1 MEKFTF
7 DLAVQGRFSKD
18 VWKPAIGEKLHVEQ
32 DPDNAVDEF
41 AMKVVKKQREIPC
54 MLAVL
59 SVRFEVGGYLGK
71 ALGGG

>member
-7 DLAVQGRFSKD
+7 DLAVQGKFSKD

-41 AMKVVKKQREIPC
+41 AMKVVKTTRDS
-54 MLAVL
+54 LY
-59 SVRFEVGGYLGK
+59 VGSAFSK
-71 ALGGG
+71 V